1 MHQAS
6 DVFEPLKDIFGD
18 RLTVNTSMA
27 PYTTTKVGGNADAL
41 LTVDNALDLEKAIGT
56 CWLMNLP
63 VILLG
68 SGSNIL
74 VSDKGIRSV
83 VVINR
88 TQHSQISLE
97 SEFPTVWTESGVSLA
112 QLARVVAEAGFSGLE
127 WASPIP
133 GTVGGAIYGNAGAH
147 GGEISKSLV
156 LAEILHHDQ
165 GMVSLNS
172 DQMNFGYRSSILKN
186 SPGKMAILSGTFR
199 LEKSISEKVLTKMK
213 DIAEKRRCT
222 QPVGPSFGSTFRNPP
237 EDKAGR
243 LIEACGLKDK
253 KIGGAIISSK
263 HANFI
268 LNTSNATAEDYW
280 QLLEMAYDKVKEK
293 FGISLIPEIEL
304 VGEWEQSRKAKFSS
318 MRGEA

>member
-6 DVFEPLKDIFGD
+6 DTYEPLKDLFGD
-18 RLTVNTSMA
+18 RLSVNANMA

-41 LTVDNALDLEKAIGT
+41 MIVDNVLDLEKVIGT
-56 CWLMNLP
+56 CWLMSLP

-74 VSDKGIRSV
+74 ISEKGIRSA

-88 TQHSQISLE
+88 THHSQINMEGE
-97 SEFPTVWTESGVSLA
+97 SPTVWTETGVSLA
-112 QLARVVAEAGFSGLE
+112 QLARLAAEAGFSGLE

-147 GGEISKSLV
+147 GGEISKSLI

-165 GMVSLNS
+165 GMVSLDA
-172 DQMNFGYRSSILKN
+172 DQMNFGYRSSLLKDL
-186 SPGKMAILSGTFR
+186 PGKMVILSGTFR
-199 LEKSISEKVLTKMK
+199 LGKSSPKKIESKMQE
-213 DIAEKRRCT
+213 IAEKRRCT

-237 EDKAGR
+237 QDKAGR
-243 LIEACGLKDK
+243 LIEAAGLKGK
-253 KIGGAIISSK
+253 TIGGASISEK

-268 LNTSNATAEDYW
+268 INASDATADDDW
-280 QLLEMAYDKVKEK
+280 QLLELAYDSVKEK
-293 FGISLIPEIEL
+293 FGIGLIPEIEL
-304 VGEWEQSRKAKFSS
+304 VGDWDKAKMAKFAS
-318 MRGEA
+318 MRGEV

>member
-1 MHQAS
+1 MHQSS
-6 DVFEPLKDIFGD
+6 DIYEPLKDLFGD
-18 RLTVNTSMA
+18 RLSVNTSMA

-41 LTVDNALDLEKAIGT
+41 LIADNTLELEKVIGT

-63 VILLG
+63 VTLLG

-74 VSDKGIRSV
+74 VSEKGIHSA

-88 TQHSQISLE
+88 THHSQINME
-97 SEFPTVWTESGVSLA
+97 GETPTVWTESGVSLA
-112 QLARVVAEAGFSGLE
+112 QLARLVAEAGFSGLE

-147 GGEISKSLV
+147 GGEISKSLI

-165 GMVSLNS
+165 GMVSLNA
-172 DQMNFGYRSSILKN
+172 DQMNFGYRSSLLKD
-186 SPGKMAILSGTFR
+186 SPGKMVILSGTFK
-199 LEKSISEKVLTKMK
+199 LVKSTPKKIEAKMQ

-237 EDKAGR
+237 NDKAGR
-243 LIEACGLKDK
+243 LIETAGLKGK
-253 KIGGAIISSK
+253 TIGGATISSK

-268 LNTSNATAEDYW
+268 INTSVATADDYW
-280 QLLEMAYDKVKEK
+280 QLLELVYDTVKEQ
-293 FGISLIPEIEL
+293 FGVGLVPEIEL
-304 VGEWEQSRKAKFSS
+304 VGDWDKTIMAKFSS